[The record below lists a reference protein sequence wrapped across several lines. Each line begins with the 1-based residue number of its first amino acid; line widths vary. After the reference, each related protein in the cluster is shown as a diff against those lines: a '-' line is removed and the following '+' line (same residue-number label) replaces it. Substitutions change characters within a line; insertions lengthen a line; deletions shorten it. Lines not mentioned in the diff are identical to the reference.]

1 MRLLT
6 AFAALAMLLAM
17 LGIYGVLS
25 YFVTQ
30 HRQEIGVRLALG
42 AGRRDIF
49 ALVLRR
55 GLALAGIGVALG
67 LAASFAL
74 ARLLRGLLVE
84 VSAADPMTY
93 VIVAVLLLVVAV
105 LACALPARRATK
117 VDPLIALRTE

>member
-17 LGIYGVLS
+17 LGIYGVLTD
-25 YFVTQ
+25 FVTQ
-30 HRQEIGVRLALG
+30 HTREIGVRLALG

-55 GLALAGIGVALG
+55 GLALA
-67 LAASFAL
+67 ASFAL
-74 ARLLRGLLVE
+74 ARLLRGLLFE
-84 VSAADPMTY
+84 VGAADPMTY